1 MLKKKICCWGSDQS
15 PLDLNLLAFKY
26 SRTIAILS
34 LFWVLVIWWFKL
46 CKFIVFVVTH
56 LLVQLK
62 CYILADLKDLTRSWE
77 KNYSFSDA
85 RSLCCVY
92 MVLSTTIYKIYET
105 NSSFHVKWHGK
116 VLISIFQQFFATI
129 NNNFILGGGLGTRL

>member
-1 MLKKKICCWGSDQS
+1 MLLRFWSISSW
-15 PLDLNLLAFKY
+15 FKPPCFQIFENY
-26 SRTIAILS
+26 CNIIP
-34 LFWVLVIWWFKL
+34 FWVLVIWWFKL

-129 NNNFILGGGLGTRL
+129 NNNFILGVGLGTRL